1 MDLKV
6 HKKLNKSKNQW
17 VTQYRIVYINTV
29 DRTVIRADSD
39 HPYPH
44 IDLELAGGQ
53 KVTNVFDTEP
63 YDYEA
68 GINSVL
74 RYVEFYKNPNIG
86 IDYWLSNLVEFKR
99 ELIYSLFQSA
109 KSNLQPITS
118 FTDIAR
124 LVSLQ
129 FLTTASPVRYDL
141 DKLARLVTSKF
152 IECKNHEM
160 TYGRPL
166 KVSKNLLP
174 NENENVILPFHIKDL
189 GRTSGGTEEKLEWA
203 KKDAEIRRMRVK

>member
-1 MDLKV
+1 MTKVLYPLGYPFEHSKKYWCFYSPSTTFNQSVVHDLIQKYYLYTETEIQVSNSERIAMDLKV
-6 HKKLNKSKNQW
+6 HKKLNKSRNQW

-86 IDYWLSNLVEFKR
+86 IDYWLSNLAEFKR

-118 FTDIAR
+118 R
-124 LVSLQ
+124 
-129 FLTTASPVRYDL
+129 
-141 DKLARLVTSKF
+141 
-152 IECKNHEM
+152 
-160 TYGRPL
+160 
-166 KVSKNLLP
+166 
-174 NENENVILPFHIKDL
+174 ILPDL
-189 GRTSGGTEEKLEWA
+189 YPFQFSPQRH
-203 KKDAEIRRMRVK
+203 R